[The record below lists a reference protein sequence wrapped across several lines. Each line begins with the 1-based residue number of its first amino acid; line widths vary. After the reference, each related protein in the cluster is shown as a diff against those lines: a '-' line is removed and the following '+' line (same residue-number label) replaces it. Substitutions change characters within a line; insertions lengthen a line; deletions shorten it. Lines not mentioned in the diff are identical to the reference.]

1 MSDFR
6 IQGFVLGSVATNC
19 YIVFHEKT
27 REALI
32 IDPADSPGLI
42 MQKVREL
49 EVRPTAILLTHGH
62 FDHVMAAEEIRKAY
76 GCSLYA
82 GENETRVLGDAG
94 LNLSGYMGAR
104 KLTLRADVLVRDGQ
118 VLDLIGFP
126 WQVIAT
132 PGHTEGSVCYYIEPE
147 RVLISGD
154 TLFCQSL
161 GRTDFP
167 TGSSRKIVESITKR
181 LFVLP
186 DDTIVYSGHGEQ
198 TTIGFE
204 KKYNPV
210 AVYGDMI

>member
-19 YIVFHEKT
+19 YLVFHEKT
-27 REALI
+27 REAVI
-32 IDPADSPGLI
+32 IDPADSAGLI

-49 EVRPTAILLTHGH
+49 GVRPTAILLTHGH

-94 LNLSGYMGAR
+94 LNLSGYMGGR

-118 VLDLIGFP
+118 VLNLIGFP

>member
-19 YIVFHEKT
+19 YLVFHEKT
-27 REALI
+27 KEAVI
-32 IDPADSPGLI
+32 IDPADSAGLI

-49 EVRPTAILLTHGH
+49 RVRPTAILLTHGH

-94 LNLSGYMGAR
+94 LNLSGYMGGR

-118 VLDLIGFP
+118 VLNLIGFP